1 MIAVVMAGGK
11 GSRMKIQDEK
21 LLLKYVHPIILHV
34 VFALQNSKCFT
45 KIIAATSPNTP
56 KTREMLQNV
65 GIETYETSGKG
76 YVEDLNLILCSVN
89 DDIFVVSGD
98 LPLLDDEI
106 IKKIVSTH
114 NPNNIWTSYL
124 VTKDLLN
131 SLGLKSNF
139 SINFQ
144 NQECYYTGISIVNAK
159 EINTLDYVEEIY
171 HILDD
176 KRIAFNLNT
185 VEDYRL
191 LGAS

>member
-21 LLLKYVHPIILHV
+21 LLLKYVHPTILHV

-65 GIETYETSGKG
+65 GIETYETSGNG

-114 NPNNIWTSYL
+114 NPNNVWTSYL

-139 SINFQ
+139 SITFQ
-144 NQECYYTGISIVNAK
+144 NKECNYTGISIVNAK
-159 EINTLDYVEEIY
+159 EINTLEYVEEIY

-185 VEDYRL
+185 IEDYRL